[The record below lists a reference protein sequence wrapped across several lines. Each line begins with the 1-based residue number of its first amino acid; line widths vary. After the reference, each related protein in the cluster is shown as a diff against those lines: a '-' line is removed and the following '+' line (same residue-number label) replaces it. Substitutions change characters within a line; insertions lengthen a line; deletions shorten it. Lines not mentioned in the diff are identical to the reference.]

1 VALFFAMFLWAA
13 SFLLVM
19 AAGPARASEGAR
31 PSPGQEAVL
40 SAEERALV
48 LTGKVILRTCP
59 DTGRKGRTYE
69 AIGLIQGS
77 LAEAESVLVDFD
89 SYPDYMPNV
98 FDLKVCERADPVTI
112 VETTL
117 RLPLGVKKQY
127 RLRYTAA
134 RDDGGF
140 RLSWEMLPW
149 PELRPSRTIADTSG
163 FWRVCDFEE
172 GGLLVVYHVYTD
184 PGHVPLGMTGIA
196 RGVAKHKIP
205 DGIVKL
211 RERIRSLAGRGEA
224 DRRLSTGEARAACP
238 GSS

>member
-1 VALFFAMFLWAA
+1 MVFLVTMFLSAA

-19 AAGPARASEGAR
+19 ATSPARASESAR
-31 PSPGQEAVL
+31 PLTGQEVVLSPG
-40 SAEERALV
+40 ERALV
-48 LTGKVILRTCP
+48 LTGKIVLRTLP
-59 DTGRKGRTYE
+59 DTGLKGRAYE

-77 LAEAESVLVDFD
+77 LAEAESVLVDFEK
-89 SYPDYMPNV
+89 YPDYMPNV
-98 FDLKVCERADPVTI
+98 ADLKICERSDLMTI

-117 RLPLGVKKQY
+117 RLPLGTKKQY
-127 RLRYTAA
+127 RLRYTAV

-140 RLSWEMLPW
+140 RLNWEMLPW
-149 PELRPSRTIADTSG
+149 PELRPSRRIAGTSG
-163 FWRVCDFEE
+163 FWRVSDFDE

-211 RERIRSLAGRGEA
+211 RERVRGVFGP
-224 DRRLSTGEARAACP
+224 LTK
-238 GSS
+238 

>member
-1 VALFFAMFLWAA
+1 MALLLTTFLSAA

-19 AAGPARASEGAR
+19 AASPARASESAR

-59 DTGRKGRTYE
+59 ADGRKGRAYE
-69 AIGLIQGS
+69 AIGLIPGS
-77 LAEAESVLVDFD
+77 LAEAESVLVDFG

-98 FDLKVCERADPVTI
+98 FDLKVCERAGPVTI

-127 RLRYTAA
+127 RLRYTVS

-140 RLSWEMLPW
+140 LLSWEMLPW

-163 FWRVCDFEE
+163 FWRVREFAE
-172 GGLLVVYHVYTD
+172 GGLLAVYHVYTD

-211 RERIRSLAGRGEA
+211 RERIRSVFR
-224 DRRLSTGEARAACP
+224 P
-238 GSS
+238 VVK